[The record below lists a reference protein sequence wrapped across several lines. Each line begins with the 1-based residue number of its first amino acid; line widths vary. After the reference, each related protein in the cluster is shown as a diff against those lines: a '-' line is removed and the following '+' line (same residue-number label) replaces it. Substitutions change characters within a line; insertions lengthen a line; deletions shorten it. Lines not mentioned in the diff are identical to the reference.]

1 MGVLRMKLGWS
12 RTDGNTLTG
21 LLGLAFAIEGLFGV
35 LIPALHVAGLT
46 STRATREVGVSG
58 AAHPLAE
65 GGVSGVAQ
73 PIAEGGGMTLS
84 AAESATL
91 TVADPSLG
99 QRVLLDLPT
108 LFDAA
113 PILLGLY
120 LLFLIARTFS
130 TGDPFEPRNPRRI
143 FGISI
148 LIALG
153 SLGNGLLT
161 ALTNHFLVVGTPLEQ
176 QVPFSWHIS
185 FLPLGVAAVVAALA
199 QAFRVGVRLRAD
211 TEGLV

>member
-1 MGVLRMKLGWS
+1 MKLGWS
-12 RTDGNTLTG
+12 RTDSNALTG
-21 LLGLAFAIEGLFGV
+21 LLGLAFAIEGLLGV
-35 LIPALHVAGLT
+35 LIPALHIAGLIGA
-46 STRATREVGVSG
+46 RATREVGVTDL
-58 AAHPLAE
+58 AQPLAASGGLTGSGGMTG
-65 GGVSGVAQ
+65 GGV
-73 PIAEGGGMTLS
+73 MTLS

-99 QRVLLDLPT
+99 QRVLLDLPA
-108 LFDAA
+108 LFNAV

-120 LLFLIARTFS
+120 LLFLVARTLS

-148 LIALG
+148 LIVIG
-153 SLGNGLLT
+153 SLGDGLLT
-161 ALTNHFLVVGTPLEQ
+161 ALTNHFLVVGTPLEEH
-176 QVPFSWHIS
+176 VPFSWHIS

-199 QAFRVGVRLRAD
+199 QAFRVGVRLRED